1 MAGEF
6 GLFYE
11 IPVPRP
17 WHARSEYDAY
27 HDVLAQVVRG
37 EEVGFSHFW
46 TVEHHFLSEFSHCS
60 APEVLYGAIA
70 ARTKRIKI
78 GHGVRLLP
86 FPYNHPVR
94 VAEMAGALD
103 ILCDGRLEFGTGR
116 SATRDVFEWQG
127 RYFKIP
133 PRRVHPKP
141 IQQPHPPLWMAT
153 SSPAGHE
160 VAGRAGLGLL
170 SFTIGVPPS
179 ELAFR
184 IGLYKDGLA
193 QAKPIGKFVNPRA
206 ATFTMVHCAE
216 TNAEARRN
224 AENSVLWYFRRSIE
238 LISSVAAWQ
247 EGRELGTYDYLR
259 ALKDMNLE
267 GVSYDM
273 LDEMDAVIVGDP
285 ERCIEKARK
294 YFAAGCD
301 QILCLMQPH
310 SIPPDKVM
318 RSIELFGEHVIPAFS
333 RAS

>member
-1 MAGEF
+1 M
-6 GLFYE
+6 
-11 IPVPRP
+11 
-17 WHARSEYDAY
+17 
-27 HDVLAQVVRG
+27 
-37 EEVGFSHFW
+37 
-46 TVEHHFLSEFSHCS
+46 
-60 APEVLYGAIA
+60 
-70 ARTKRIKI
+70 
-78 GHGVRLLP
+78 LP

-103 ILCDGRLEFGTGR
+103 IICDGRLEFGTGR
-116 SATRDVFEWQG
+116 SSTRDELEGFGIDPLATRDLWEEALAVVVGAWTSDVFEWNG
-127 RYFKIP
+127 KYFKVP

-160 VAGRAGLGLL
+160 VAGRAGVGLL

-184 IGLYKDGLA
+184 IGLYKQGLT
-193 QAKPIGKFVNPRA
+193 QAKPAGKVINKRA

-216 TNAEARRN
+216 TNAEARQN
-224 AENSVLWYFRRSIE
+224 AEQSILWYFRRSIE

-247 EGRELGTYDYLR
+247 EGRELGSYDYLR

-285 ERCIEKARK
+285 ARCVEKARK
-294 YFAAGCD
+294 YFDAGCD

-310 SIPPDKVM
+310 SIAPQKVM
-318 RSIELFGEHVIPAFS
+318 RSIELFGEHVIPAFK
-333 RAS
+333 